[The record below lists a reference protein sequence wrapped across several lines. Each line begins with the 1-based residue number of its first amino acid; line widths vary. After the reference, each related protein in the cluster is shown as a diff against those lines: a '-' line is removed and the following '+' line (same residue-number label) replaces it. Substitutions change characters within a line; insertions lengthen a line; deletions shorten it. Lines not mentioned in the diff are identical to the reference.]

1 MARNTDPSCKQCR
14 REGDKLFLKGERCE
28 SDKCAMERR
37 SYPPGEHG
45 RGRRIKETEY
55 LLQLREKQKAKRIY
69 GVLERQFRRYYDKAS
84 RQKGITGENL
94 LLLLESRLDNTV
106 FRGGFASSR
115 KDARQLVRHGHVQ
128 VNGRKVNI
136 PSYQVKEGDII
147 ELKEKSKDLVRVLQS
162 IKFAE
167 GRKVVPWLKVDFDKR
182 RIEVVS
188 QPDREYIDVPV
199 KESLIV
205 ELYSK

>member
-37 SYPPGEHG
+37 PYPPGEHG
-45 RGRRIKETEY
+45 RGRIKETEY

-69 GVLERQFRRYYDKAS
+69 GIFERQFRRYYDKAS

-94 LLLLESRLDNTV
+94 LLLLESRLDSTV

-115 KDARQLVRHGHVQ
+115 KDARQLVRHGHIK

-136 PSYQVKEGDII
+136 PSFHVKEGDVV
-147 ELKEKSKDLVRVLQS
+147 ELKDKSKDIVRVLQA
-162 IKFAE
+162 IKSAE
-167 GRKVVPWLKVDFDKR
+167 GRKIVPWLKVDFDKR
-182 RIEVVS
+182 RIEVVA
-188 QPDREYIDVPV
+188 QPDRENIEVPV

>member
-37 SYPPGEHG
+37 PYPPGEHG
-45 RGRRIKETEY
+45 RGRIKETEY
-55 LLQLREKQKAKRIY
+55 LMQLREKQKAKRIY
-69 GVLERQFRRYYDKAS
+69 GIFEKQFRRYYAKAS

-94 LLLLESRLDNTV
+94 LLLLEGRLDSMV

-115 KDARQLVRHGHVQ
+115 KDARQLVRHGHIR

-136 PSYQVKEGDII
+136 PSFHVKEGDVV
-147 ELKEKSKDLVRVLQS
+147 ELKEKSKDLVRVLNS

-167 GRKVVPWLKVDFDKR
+167 GRKVVPWLKVDFEKR
-182 RIEVVS
+182 RIEVVA
-188 QPDREYIDVPV
+188 QPDRENIEVPV

>member
-45 RGRRIKETEY
+45 RGRIKETEY

>member
-14 REGDKLFLKGERCE
+14 REGEKLFLKGPRCE

-37 SYPPGEHG
+37 PYPPGEHG
-45 RGRRIKETEY
+45 RGRVKETEY

-69 GVLERQFRRYYDKAS
+69 GVLERQFRRYYGKAS

-94 LLLLESRLDNTV
+94 LFLLETRLDNV
-106 FRGGFASSR
+106 VYRGGLATSR
-115 KDARQLVRHGHVQ
+115 KDARQLVRHGHVT

-136 PSYQVKEGDII
+136 PSYQLRVGDVV
-147 ELKEKSKDLVRVLQS
+147 ELKEKSRDAARVLQAV
-162 IKFAE
+162 KYAE
-167 GRKVVPWLKVDFDKR
+167 GRPVMPWLKVDHDKR
-182 RIEVVS
+182 RVEVTAQPRREDIEL
-188 QPDREYIDVPV
+188 PI
-199 KESLIV
+199 KEHLIV

>member
-37 SYPPGEHG
+37 PYPPGEHG
-45 RGRRIKETEY
+45 RGRIKETEY

-69 GVLERQFRRYYDKAS
+69 GIFERQFRRYYDKAS

-94 LLLLESRLDNTV
+94 LLLLESRLDSTV

-115 KDARQLVRHGHVQ
+115 KDARQLVRHGHIK

-136 PSYQVKEGDII
+136 PSFNVKEGDVV
-147 ELKEKSKDLVRVLQS
+147 ELKEKSKDIVRVLQA

-167 GRKVVPWLKVDFDKR
+167 GRKIVPWLKVDFEKR
-182 RIEVVS
+182 RIEVVA
-188 QPDREYIDVPV
+188 QPDRENIEVPV

>member
-37 SYPPGEHG
+37 PYPPGEHG
-45 RGRRIKETEY
+45 RGRIKETEY
-55 LLQLREKQKAKRIY
+55 LMQLREKQKAKRIY
-69 GVLERQFRRYYDKAS
+69 GIFERQFRRYYAKAS

-94 LLLLESRLDNTV
+94 LLLLEGRLDSTV

-115 KDARQLVRHGHVQ
+115 KDARQLVRHGHTR

-136 PSYQVKEGDII
+136 PSFHVKEGDVV

-167 GRKVVPWLKVDFDKR
+167 GRKVVPWLKVDFEKR
-182 RIEVVS
+182 RIEVIA
-188 QPDREYIDVPV
+188 QPDRENIEVPV

>member
-14 REGDKLFLKGERCE
+14 REGDKLFLKGARCE

-37 SYPPGEHG
+37 PYAPGEHG
-45 RGRRIKETEY
+45 RGRIKETEY

-69 GVLERQFRRYYDKAS
+69 GVLEKQFRRYYGKAS
-84 RQKGITGENL
+84 RQQGITGENL
-94 LLLLESRLDNTV
+94 LFLLESRLDNV
-106 FRGGFASSR
+106 VYRGGLASSR
-115 KDARQLVRHGHVQ
+115 KDARQMVRHGHVV

-136 PSYQVKEGDII
+136 PSYQTKEGDAV
-147 ELKEKSKDLVRVLQS
+147 ELKAKSRDIVRVLQAV
-162 IKFAE
+162 KFAE
-167 GRKVVPWLKVDFDKR
+167 GRPAIPWLKTDLEKR

-188 QPDREYIDVPV
+188 QPKREDIELPV
-199 KESLIV
+199 KEHLIV

>member
-14 REGDKLFLKGERCE
+14 REGEKLFLKGPRCE

-37 SYPPGEHG
+37 PYPPGEHG
-45 RGRRIKETEY
+45 RGRVKETEY

-69 GVLERQFRRYYDKAS
+69 GVLERQFRRYYGKAS

-94 LLLLESRLDNTV
+94 LFLLETRLDNV
-106 FRGGFASSR
+106 VYRGGMATSR
-115 KDARQLVRHGHVQ
+115 KDARQLVRHGHVT

-136 PSYQVKEGDII
+136 PSYQLRVGDVVEI
-147 ELKEKSKDLVRVLQS
+147 KGKSKDAMRVLQAV
-162 IKFAE
+162 KYAE
-167 GRKVVPWLKVDFDKR
+167 GRPVVPWLKVDLDKR
-182 RIEVVS
+182 RVEVAAQPKREDIEL
-188 QPDREYIDVPV
+188 PI
-199 KESLIV
+199 KEHLIV

>member
-37 SYPPGEHG
+37 PYPPGEHG
-45 RGRRIKETEY
+45 RGRIKETEY
-55 LLQLREKQKAKRIY
+55 LMQLREKQKAKRIY
-69 GVLERQFRRYYDKAS
+69 GIFERQFRRYYAKAS

-94 LLLLESRLDNTV
+94 LLLLEGRLDSVV

-115 KDARQLVRHGHVQ
+115 KDARQLVRHGHTR

-136 PSYQVKEGDII
+136 PSFHVKEGDVV

-167 GRKVVPWLKVDFDKR
+167 GRKVVPWLKVDFEKR
-182 RIEVVS
+182 RIEVIA
-188 QPDREYIDVPV
+188 QPDRENIEVPV